1 MELKACPHRDKE
13 QFTIWQG
20 EHRTRVYK
28 CTCPDLKLLHDLA
41 DKWHER
47 KARKKKRKENGYFD
61 IEDCEAE
68 LRKALKQMEGK

>member
-28 CTCPDLKLLHDLA
+28 CTCPDLKPLHDLVEQWEKQGNFFTSEKYS
-41 DKWHER
+41 D
-47 KARKKKRKENGYFD
+47 
-61 IEDCEAE
+61 E